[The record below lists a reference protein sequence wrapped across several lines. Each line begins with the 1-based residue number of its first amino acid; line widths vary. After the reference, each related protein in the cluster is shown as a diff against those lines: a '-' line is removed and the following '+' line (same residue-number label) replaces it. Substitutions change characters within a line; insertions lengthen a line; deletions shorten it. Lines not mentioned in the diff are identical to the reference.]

1 MAILTRPLFH
11 SQERIDLEDLVQ
23 LQSGLR
29 TDARLWTRQ
38 VLVDKNFILKGFD
51 VSGIGTNQIAVNLL
65 DATLLFAGRRDLT
78 GVATIVVDGSSALGD
93 TITIANSDGSS
104 FTITAIA
111 MTGTNSSTQYAVNTD
126 QDIQAA
132 NIAASINLIGSGLAA
147 ATVGRNITVTASRT
161 GYQNITASNSSN
173 FDNNGSI
180 IGTFDYAASTI
191 ESPSDLSYFI
201 LQSGATGVD
210 TSITREISASERA
223 LTGIASKTL
232 YVYGKLVTGQGTPI
246 TKAFWDPS
254 ANSGAG
260 AEFNQRVDTASDLE
274 MQLNITE
281 SELDQ
286 VTDAAATE
294 FFANVAICQI
304 EVDSSGIILAV
315 RDTRPLFFEAQD
327 DRPWARANAYA
338 SMTLPSTITNVS
350 INVMIP
356 AGIIPVIIDGVV
368 TRPAKTVTGSE
379 GGPFTLDE
387 TVSFWPIIGAPSE
400 ALTSAQVQSLS
411 GTTTDFNKLDL
422 STVPSRQRIAIGQT
436 SGTIR
441 IVDEVRS
448 NFFRDDKALGD
459 FRNGLSALATEINN
473 MKGTENWYDD
483 PPASAKDLLRFIN
496 STIVGLDP
504 NARYSW
510 EASGTD
516 DGTLSLQLDPL
527 SEADLTVLSS
537 NTFVANSSTILF
549 RLGSTTVHTLTARTS
564 DPGVKAFGGL
574 NFGFSS
580 GTTLAASVTITVTF
594 TQTRTDGTTFS
605 ISVPLTSG
613 LSATGVID
621 ACVTA
626 LNGDTD
632 FAGSYIAS
640 RTSAE
645 LVVTALV
652 NGTFFNAEWGTLP
665 SGSNITT
672 SVNRNIADGVNG
684 IGAENFL
691 VGTDSEATASH
702 ITSSINFISGLSA
715 SFQESATTSGDYRIT
730 IGRSDLTV
738 DNFRSNA
745 AGISP
750 TNTDVMFPASANT
763 TMLAN
768 LRLYG
773 ISNTFTFPASTY
785 TVGANEVVFITL
797 PDLDASSISNV
808 NFNGTPF
815 RYSQSGPTVS
825 GTAWNATNRDIFQG
839 SNNIVKT
846 VPIADFESNERN
858 YWIAYRDNAETIYI
872 RDVGELGTGESAN
885 IGHGISNATLSYI
898 GAPSENVSTPAY
910 PQVDTIN
917 SFPPTGTEG
926 AYLTTDGAND
936 FNKTLVAQSEN
947 LTSAI
952 NDLNDH
958 LTSIKDT
965 QYQNLGLKL
974 IRGGFWNW
982 TIPSGAT
989 NGNLTST
996 LESNIQVPG
1005 IADSVNKIAAL
1016 ATPADTT
1023 AVNSLADGD
1032 ILFVNLNRQSTS
1044 TPATALIV
1052 SKGNIDTGF
1061 TPTRD
1066 RIVIARRVGTELY
1079 IGINGT
1085 IKLASGQAAPLDSA
1099 LQFLG
1104 IDANSQLPRQLATAP
1119 SNVNGNATTLDIST
1133 SDIRLQVR
1141 GNFTPGV
1148 ADDTFV
1154 DLSLPIDGQILF
1166 WNGATFNFETG
1177 AITDEDTT
1185 NPFLGRGTSAPSFT
1199 PETPEAGKEVYY
1211 AIAIDAGVPITDT
1224 TGVDIL
1230 PATLRDLNIG
1240 RVVGEPKVVVGTKGN
1255 ASGSGRAEPPVFEG
1269 AIPVA
1274 LVRVTFSGSPAT
1286 VDEIRMSNVTVLGS
1300 AGGGGGGGT
1309 GNAVQDINNYLNR
1322 LNGSTFGYFSAL
1334 VPAVSTVDFVDTN
1347 STAGISSD
1355 GISLITGATLLTTN
1369 LIDPE
1374 FIEDRLIPERVEIEA
1389 IWGQTTEFPITT
1401 QIDPNAKWFISLN
1414 ADDEIS
1420 GGTLGTDQFTPVT
1433 FASTKNVVGV
1443 ITSAGLLVGTN
1454 LTNAPVFPSP
1464 NAQVDTFFVENHDF
1478 STGHKISLMTA
1489 GGLTLTAPMSM
1500 TPADSSTPLYVHSI
1514 DADSFILYTTVANAD
1529 LGGST
1534 GRIEI
1539 TASAIST
1546 PVFTR
1551 EEGIIPRIGHTN
1563 TSRAV
1568 FDQRNLTTD
1577 VGAFNRRRGGA
1588 YSTTSNPT
1596 VRLFVT
1602 GDANAAVGSPNA
1614 VMTST
1619 ALFYADQLG
1628 IEGVNPNGLDD
1639 LNNIL
1644 RSSHLVN
1651 TVTAT
1656 AGYGAPGR
1664 GVVLLDTAGANKE
1677 LSISSNDKLRI
1688 DGTELSTGHII
1699 ENSAGTD
1706 LAERANLQFIGA
1718 TIADDSANDRTVVT
1732 VDSFRRLTQTGG
1744 INSAGDGASAASQ
1757 SSFHWIAPTG
1767 VSSIKVWLTSAGGT
1781 GGVGPNPTARP
1792 GGGAGGGTIITTLQV
1807 VAGQRYELLIADT
1820 NPGISDAGGSGRGG
1834 RNGGATVFRS
1844 PSGST
1849 TALIDGKNRELLVSG
1864 GSGGGRSGAGAAS
1877 DGGRFS
1883 SGTNTGAIDTT
1894 STAVNFQVEVNAIGG
1909 KGAASG
1915 VSPGNNP
1922 QGGGSFYETGGPLR
1936 QHDGNERGSGGAG
1949 FLGFP
1954 GGEAMGGSALGGRG
1968 GIFLEYTGP
1977 ASTIATGLTP

>member
-38 VLVDKNFILKGFD
+38 VLADKNFILKGFD

-78 GVATIVVDGSSALGD
+78 GVATIIVDGGSVAGD
-93 TITIANSDGSS
+93 TLTIANSDGSS
-104 FTITAIA
+104 FTTTAA
-111 MTGTNSSTQYAVNTD
+111 ASGSNSATNYLINSD
-126 QDIQAA
+126 PEIQAT
-132 NIAASINLIGSGLAA
+132 NIAASITLIGSGLAA
-147 ATVGRNITVTASRT
+147 AAVSNNITVTASRT
-161 GYQNITASNSSN
+161 GYQTITASNPSN
-173 FDNNGSI
+173 FNNNGSI
-180 IGTFDYAASTI
+180 IGTFDYAADTI

-223 LTGIASKTL
+223 LTGVASKTL

-274 MQLNITE
+274 MQLNIQE

-286 VTDAAATE
+286 VTDVAARE

-338 SMTLPSTITNVS
+338 SMTLQSTITNVS

-356 AGIIPVIIDGVV
+356 AGIIPSTTGVQ
-368 TRPAKTVTGSE
+368 TVTGST
-379 GGPFTLDE
+379 GGPYVLDE
-387 TVSFWPIIGAPSE
+387 TVSFWPILGAPSE

-411 GTTTDFNKLDL
+411 GTTTNFNKLDL
-422 STVPSRQRIAIGQT
+422 SAVPSRQRIAIGQT

-510 EASGTD
+510 EATGTA

-527 SEADLTVLSS
+527 SEAELTVLSS
-537 NTFVANSSTILF
+537 NTFVSGTSTILF
-549 RLGSTTVHTLTARTS
+549 RLGSNTVHTLRAQSS

-574 NFGFSS
+574 NFGFS
-580 GTTLAASVTITVTF
+580 GTDTTLAATVTITVAF

-613 LSATGVID
+613 LSATGVVD

-640 RTSAE
+640 RTSAQ

-665 SGSNITT
+665 SGSNLAT
-672 SVNRNIADGVNG
+672 SVNRNIAGGVNG

-691 VGTDSEATASH
+691 IGTDSESTASH

-738 DNFRSNA
+738 DNFFSNA

-750 TNTDVMFPASANT
+750 TNTQVTFPPSSNT
-763 TMLAN
+763 NALAN

-773 ISNTFTFPASTY
+773 VSAAFTFPADTY
-785 TVGANEVVFITL
+785 TVGANEVLFVTL
-797 PDLDASSISNV
+797 PDLDASSVLPV

-917 SFPPTGTEG
+917 SFPPTNTEG

-947 LTSAI
+947 LTSAV

-974 IRGGFWNW
+974 INGGYWGW
-982 TIPSGAT
+982 SIASGVGTLTTQESAQIQIPGLADNRNNLLSNMTTPFSHTLGQTGDVLYVDINRQDNRSDKSMAS
-989 NGNLTST
+989 NLT
-996 LESNIQVPG
+996 IVP
-1005 IADSVNKIAAL
+1005 ANVNAAR
-1016 ATPADTT
+1016 T
-1023 AVNSLADGD
+1023 GF
-1032 ILFVNLNRQSTS
+1032 ILFV
-1044 TPATALIV
+1044 
-1052 SKGNIDTGF
+1052 
-1061 TPTRD
+1061 PTRD
-1066 RIVIARRVGTELY
+1066 RIVFARRVDEFVF
-1079 IGINGT
+1079 IGVNGT
-1085 IKLASGQAAPLDSA
+1085 IRLADDQAAPLDSA
-1099 LQFLG
+1099 LQFIG
-1104 IDANSQLPRQLATAP
+1104 VNGSGQLPRQLNTAP
-1119 SNVNGNATTLDIST
+1119 VSGQTLSIGTSTVTFPTGGNITTGT
-1133 SDIRLQVR
+1133 
-1141 GNFTPGV
+1141 T
-1148 ADDTFV
+1148 DDTSV
-1154 DLSLPIDGQILF
+1154 NLDLSISGGVLF
-1166 WNGATFNFETG
+1166 WEGARFDFSTGIVQNSNGSVPFRSRTG
-1177 AITDEDTT
+1177 GDTT
-1185 NPFLGRGTSAPSFT
+1185 FSFDNLPGLGANR
-1199 PETPEAGKEVYY
+1199 EVYY
-1211 AIAIDAGVPITDT
+1211 AISLDDAGAITSS
-1224 TGVDIL
+1224 TGDDLL
-1230 PATLRDLNIG
+1230 PASVRDLNLNK
-1240 RVVGEPKVVVGTKGN
+1240 RLGEPNITSGDVGFTNTTGTN
-1255 ASGSGRAEPPVFEG
+1255 ERAVPPDFGG
-1269 AIPVA
+1269 ALPIA
-1274 LVRVTFSGSPAT
+1274 LVRVTTDSSAT
-1286 VDEIRMSNVTVLGS
+1286 PQYEAITMDRVTVLGAS
-1300 AGGGGGGGT
+1300 GSGGGGGT

-1334 VPAVSTVDFVDTN
+1334 VPAVSTEDFVDSN
-1347 STAGISSD
+1347 STAGVAAA
-1355 GISLITGATLLTTN
+1355 GVSLTTGLSLLTTN

-1389 IWGQTTEFPITT
+1389 IWSQTSEAPITT

-1414 ADDEIS
+1414 ASDVTS
-1420 GGTLGTDQFTPVT
+1420 GGTLGTNQFTPVT

-1443 ITSAGLLVGTN
+1443 ITSAGILVGTN
-1454 LTNAPVFPSP
+1454 LTNAPLT
-1464 NAQVDTFFVENHDF
+1464 QIDTFFVENHDF
-1478 STGHKISLMTA
+1478 STGHKISLTTA
-1489 GGLTLTAPMSM
+1489 GGLTLTDA
-1500 TPADSSTPLYVHSI
+1500 TDVYVHSI
-1514 DADSFILYTTVANAD
+1514 DADSFQLYSTVANAD

-1534 GRIEI
+1534 GIIEI
-1539 TASAIST
+1539 SASAIST

-1577 VGAFNRRRGGA
+1577 MGAFNRRRGGA
-1588 YSTTSNPT
+1588 YSTTTSPT

-1602 GDANAAVGSPNA
+1602 GDANAAVGSPA
-1614 VMTST
+1614 ALMTST

-1639 LNNIL
+1639 VNNIL

-1651 TVTAT
+1651 SLNPNAS
-1656 AGYGAPGR
+1656 YGAPGR
-1664 GVVLLDTAGANKE
+1664 GVTLLNNAATPVNTEIALDANNN
-1677 LSISSNDKLRI
+1677 ITI
-1688 DGTELSTGHII
+1688 GTDGTFVTPITT
-1699 ENSAGTD
+1699 N
-1706 LAERANLQFIGA
+1706 GA
-1718 TIADDSANDRTVVT
+1718 TTGQILTADANGNF
-1732 VDSFRRLTQTGG
+1732 SP
-1744 INSAGDGASAASQ
+1744 A
-1757 SSFHWIAPTG
+1757 
-1767 VSSIKVWLTSAGGT
+1767 
-1781 GGVGPNPTARP
+1781 
-1792 GGGAGGGTIITTLQV
+1792 AGGGSITIPT
-1807 VAGQRYELLIADT
+1807 
-1820 NPGISDAGGSGRGG
+1820 PGE
-1834 RNGGATVFRS
+1834 TVFSARIE
-1844 PSGST
+1844 GST
-1849 TALIDGKNRELLVSG
+1849 
-1864 GSGGGRSGAGAAS
+1864 GAAS
-1877 DGGRFS
+1877 IISQNVNFIQSIVGPVSPITGIYTITWVPGFFS
-1883 SGTNTGAIDTT
+1883 VAPTVTGNTSNGSPEIIDTSEPT
-1894 STAVNFQVEVNAIGG
+1894 TT
-1909 KGAASG
+1909 G
-1915 VSPGNNP
+1915 VIINSHP
-1922 QGGGSFYETGGPLR
+1922 
-1936 QHDGNERGSGGAG
+1936 RGSGTANADFSMVVTRQGTDYA
-1949 FLGFP
+1949 
-1954 GGEAMGGSALGGRG
+1954 AARA
-1968 GIFLEYTGP
+1968 ITT
-1977 ASTIATGLTP
+1977 TITF

>member
-338 SMTLPSTITNVS
+338 SMTLQSTITNVS
-350 INVMIP
+350 VDVMIP
-356 AGIIPVIIDGVV
+356 AGIIPG
-368 TRPAKTVTGSE
+368 TTVTTRVQAST
-379 GGPFTLDE
+379 GGPYVLDE

-411 GTTTDFNKLDL
+411 GTTTDFNKLNL
-422 STVPSRQRIAIGQT
+422 AAVPSRQRIAIGET

-527 SEADLTVLSS
+527 SEADLVVLSS
-537 NTFVANSSTILF
+537 NTFDTSGTASNSTILF

-626 LNGDTD
+626 LNGDTA
-632 FAGSYIAS
+632 FAGSYVAS

-665 SGSNITT
+665 SGSNLAVTT
-672 SVNRNIADGVNG
+672 NRNIAGGVNG

-738 DNFRSNA
+738 DNFISNA

-750 TNTDVMFPASANT
+750 TNTQVMFPASANT

-785 TVGANEVVFITL
+785 TVGANEVVFVTL

-815 RYSQSGPTVS
+815 RYSVSGPTVS

-917 SFPPTGTEG
+917 SFPPTNTEG

-974 IRGGFWNW
+974 INGGYWGW
-982 TIPSGAT
+982 SIASGVGTLTTQESAQIQIPGLADNRNNLLSDDSALPGSMFSHTLGQTGDVLYVDINRQDNRSNKTVAS
-989 NGNLTST
+989 NLTIVSA
-996 LESNIQVPG
+996 N
-1005 IADSVNKIAAL
+1005 VNAAR
-1016 ATPADTT
+1016 T
-1023 AVNSLADGD
+1023 GF
-1032 ILFVNLNRQSTS
+1032 ILFV
-1044 TPATALIV
+1044 
-1052 SKGNIDTGF
+1052 
-1061 TPTRD
+1061 PTRD
-1066 RIVIARRVGTELY
+1066 RIVFARRVDEFVF
-1079 IGINGT
+1079 IGVNGT
-1085 IKLASGQAAPLDSA
+1085 IRLADDQAAPLDSA
-1099 LQFLG
+1099 LQFIG
-1104 IDANSQLPRQLATAP
+1104 VNGSGQLPRQLNTAP
-1119 SNVNGNATTLDIST
+1119 VSGQTLSIGTSTVTFPTGGNITTGTTDDTSVTLDLSIS
-1133 SDIRLQVR
+1133 
-1141 GNFTPGV
+1141 GGV
-1148 ADDTFV
+1148 
-1154 DLSLPIDGQILF
+1154 LF
-1166 WNGATFNFETG
+1166 WEGARFDFANGLVENQGLPFNPFRARTGGNTTFTVDDLEALSTPANREIYYAISLDDAG
-1177 AITDEDTT
+1177 AIT
-1185 NPFLGRGTSAPSFT
+1185 SATGADLLPS
-1199 PETPEAGKEVYY
+1199 
-1211 AIAIDAGVPITDT
+1211 GV
-1224 TGVDIL
+1224 
-1230 PATLRDLNIG
+1230 RDLNLNK
-1240 RVVGEPKVVVGTKGN
+1240 RLGEPNITRSTDIGFTNTTGTN
-1255 ASGSGRAEPPVFEG
+1255 ERAVPPDFGG
-1269 AIPVA
+1269 ALPIA
-1274 LVRVTFSGSPAT
+1274 LVRITTDSSGDYEA
-1286 VDEIRMSNVTVLGS
+1286 ILMNRVTVLGAS
-1300 AGGGGGGGT
+1300 GSGGGGGT

-1334 VPAVSTVDFVDTN
+1334 VPAVSTEDFVDSN
-1347 STAGISSD
+1347 STAGVAAA
-1355 GISLITGATLLTTN
+1355 GVSLTAGLSLLTTN

-1389 IWGQTTEFPITT
+1389 IWSQTSEAPITT

-1414 ADDEIS
+1414 ASDVTS
-1420 GGTLGTDQFTPVT
+1420 GGTLGTNQFTPVT

-1443 ITSAGLLVGTN
+1443 ITAGGDLVGTN
-1454 LTNAPVFPSP
+1454 LTNAPLT
-1464 NAQVDTFFVENHDF
+1464 QIDTFFVENHGF
-1478 STGHKISLMTA
+1478 STGHKISLTTA
-1489 GGLTLTAPMSM
+1489 GGLTLTDA
-1500 TPADSSTPLYVHSI
+1500 TNVYVHSI
-1514 DADSFILYTTVANAD
+1514 DADSFILYATVANAD
-1529 LGGST
+1529 AAGSP

-1539 TASAIST
+1539 SAAT
-1546 PVFTR
+1546 DPLTGPVFTR

-1577 VGAFNRRRGGA
+1577 MGAFNRRRGGA
-1588 YSTTSNPT
+1588 YSTTTNPT

-1602 GDANAAVGSPNA
+1602 GDMDAAVGSPA
-1614 VMTST
+1614 ALMTST

-1639 LNNIL
+1639 VNNIL

-1651 TVTAT
+1651 GLNPNAS
-1656 AGYGAPGR
+1656 YGVAGR
-1664 GVVLLDTAGANKE
+1664 GVTLLNNAATPVNTELAFDANNKITRDNNVALNDNVIVDLSDVSEVGTIASGQVLARNSGNTGWENQTLATPSTALISITTYEAGTGGTYAIPNDATALEVEAAGAGGNGGNGSTSQTGPGGTGGRGGEHNTQYLPLTAGTGRTLTVTIGTAGANTT
-1677 LSISSNDKLRI
+1677 LTGTNITDQTWLGAYYAANSGNRTPANATFVQHSGFQGGDSRARGGDGGSS
-1688 DGTELSTGHII
+1688 GAGAG
-1699 ENSAGTD
+1699 SAAGGGGGGWV
-1706 LAERANLQFIGA
+1706 IGA
-1718 TIADDSANDRTVVT
+1718 VG
-1732 VDSFRRLTQTGG
+1732 GG
-1744 INSAGDGASAASQ
+1744 IN
-1757 SSFHWIAPTG
+1757 
-1767 VSSIKVWLTSAGGT
+1767 GT
-1781 GGVGPNPTARP
+1781 GGVGGH
-1792 GGGAGGGTIITTLQV
+1792 GGMVI
-1807 VAGQRYELLIADT
+1807 
-1820 NPGISDAGGSGRGG
+1820 
-1834 RNGGATVFRS
+1834 
-1844 PSGST
+1844 
-1849 TALIDGKNRELLVSG
+1849 K
-1864 GSGGGRSGAGAAS
+1864 
-1877 DGGRFS
+1877 
-1883 SGTNTGAIDTT
+1883 
-1894 STAVNFQVEVNAIGG
+1894 
-1909 KGAASG
+1909 
-1915 VSPGNNP
+1915 
-1922 QGGGSFYETGGPLR
+1922 
-1936 QHDGNERGSGGAG
+1936 
-1949 FLGFP
+1949 
-1954 GGEAMGGSALGGRG
+1954 ALGITVTVG
-1968 GIFLEYTGP
+1968 T
-1977 ASTIATGLTP
+1977 

>member
-38 VLVDKNFILKGFD
+38 VLADKNFILKGFD

-78 GVATIVVDGSSALGD
+78 GVATIIVDGGSVAGD
-93 TITIANSDGSS
+93 TLTIANSDGSS
-104 FTITAIA
+104 FTTTAA
-111 MTGTNSSTQYAVNTD
+111 ASGSNSATNYLINSD
-126 QDIQAA
+126 PEIQAT
-132 NIAASINLIGSGLAA
+132 NIAASITLIGSGLAA
-147 ATVGRNITVTASRT
+147 AAVSNNITVTASRT
-161 GYQNITASNSSN
+161 GYQTITASNPSN
-173 FDNNGSI
+173 FNNNGSI
-180 IGTFDYAASTI
+180 IGTFDYAADTI

-223 LTGIASKTL
+223 LTGVASKTL

-274 MQLNITE
+274 MQLNIQE

-356 AGIIPVIIDGVV
+356 AGIIPSTTGVQ
-368 TRPAKTVTGSE
+368 TVTGST
-379 GGPFTLDE
+379 GGPYVLDE
-387 TVSFWPIIGAPSE
+387 TVSFWPILGAPSE

-411 GTTTDFNKLDL
+411 GTTTNFNKLDL
-422 STVPSRQRIAIGQT
+422 SAVPSRQRIAIGQT

-510 EASGTD
+510 EATGTA

-537 NTFVANSSTILF
+537 NTFDTSGTASNSTILF

-665 SGSNITT
+665 SGSNIAT
-672 SVNRNIADGVNG
+672 SVNRNIAGGVNG

-738 DNFRSNA
+738 DNFISNA

-750 TNTDVMFPASANT
+750 TNTQVMFPASANT

-785 TVGANEVVFITL
+785 TVGANEVVFVTL

-917 SFPPTGTEG
+917 SFPPTNTEG

-974 IRGGFWNW
+974 IEGGFWGWSLNTGGTVGTLTTSLPAQIQIPGLADNRN
-982 TIPSGAT
+982 TIAT
-989 NGNLTST
+989 GFTS
-996 LESNIQVPG
+996 
-1005 IADSVNKIAAL
+1005 AM
-1016 ATPADTT
+1016 
-1023 AVNSLADGD
+1023 ADGD
-1032 ILFVNLNRQSTS
+1032 ILFVDILRQDNRSDKTVA
-1044 TPATALIV
+1044 TPRSVQKA
-1052 SKGNIDTGF
+1052 NIDTF
-1061 TPTRD
+1061 IPTRD
-1066 RIVIARRVGTELY
+1066 RIVFARRVGVFVF
-1079 IGINGT
+1079 IGVNGT
-1085 IKLASGQAAPLDSA
+1085 IRLADDQAAPLDSA

-1104 IDANSQLPRQLATAP
+1104 LNSQSQLPRQLNTAP
-1119 SNVNGNATTLDIST
+1119 VANQTVSVGTSLVRFQTGGNASTTIT
-1133 SDIRLQVR
+1133 
-1141 GNFTPGV
+1141 
-1148 ADDTFV
+1148 DDAFV
-1154 DLSLPIDGQILF
+1154 DLDLSISGGVLF
-1166 WNGATFNFETG
+1166 WEGARFDFSTG
-1177 AITDEDTT
+1177 IVQNSDGSVPFRGRQRSGVNVDTT
-1185 NPFLGRGTSAPSFT
+1185 FSFDNLPGLGANR
-1199 PETPEAGKEVYY
+1199 EVYY
-1211 AIAIDAGVPITDT
+1211 AISLDDAGAITSSTGDDLLPADVRDVNLNKRLGEPNITSGDVGFTNT
-1224 TGVDIL
+1224 TGTNERAVPPDFGGAL
-1230 PATLRDLNIG
+1230 PI
-1240 RVVGEPKVVVGTKGN
+1240 
-1255 ASGSGRAEPPVFEG
+1255 
-1269 AIPVA
+1269 A
-1274 LVRVTFSGSPAT
+1274 LVRVTTDSSATPQYEAITMDRIAVLGASGS
-1286 VDEIRMSNVTVLGS
+1286 
-1300 AGGGGGGGT
+1300 GGGGT

-1334 VPAVSTVDFVDTN
+1334 VPAVSTEDFVDSN
-1347 STAGISSD
+1347 STAGVAAA
-1355 GISLITGATLLTTN
+1355 GVSLTTGLSLLTTN

-1389 IWGQTTEFPITT
+1389 IWGQTVEAPITT

-1414 ADDEIS
+1414 ANDVTS
-1420 GGTLGTDQFTPVT
+1420 GGTLGMNQFTPVT

-1443 ITSAGLLVGTN
+1443 ITSAGILVGTN
-1454 LTNAPVFPSP
+1454 LTNAPLT
-1464 NAQVDTFFVENHDF
+1464 QIDTFFVENHDF
-1478 STGHKISLMTA
+1478 STGHKISLTTA
-1489 GGLTLTAPMSM
+1489 GGLTLTDA
-1500 TPADSSTPLYVHSI
+1500 TNVYVHSI
-1514 DADSFILYTTVANAD
+1514 DADSFQLYSTVANAD

-1534 GRIEI
+1534 GIIEI
-1539 TASAIST
+1539 SASALST

-1588 YSTTSNPT
+1588 YSTTTSPT

-1602 GDANAAVGSPNA
+1602 GDMDAAVGSPA
-1614 VMTST
+1614 ALMTST

-1639 LNNIL
+1639 VNNIL

-1651 TVTAT
+1651 GLNAN
-1656 AGYGAPGR
+1656 ASYGVAGR
-1664 GVVLLDTAGANKE
+1664 GVTLLNNASTPVNTEIALDANNNITIAGTAPITTNGATNNQ
-1677 LSISSNDKLRI
+1677 ILRS
-1688 DGTELSTGHII
+1688 D
-1699 ENSAGTD
+1699 SAG
-1706 LAERANLQFIGA
+1706 QF
-1718 TIADDSANDRTVVT
+1718 
-1732 VDSFRRLTQTGG
+1732 
-1744 INSAGDGASAASQ
+1744 
-1757 SSFHWIAPTG
+1757 
-1767 VSSIKVWLTSAGGT
+1767 
-1781 GGVGPNPTARP
+1781 
-1792 GGGAGGGTIITTLQV
+1792 
-1807 VAGQRYELLIADT
+1807 
-1820 NPGISDAGGSGRGG
+1820 
-1834 RNGGATVFRS
+1834 S
-1844 PSGST
+1844 PSGGLSPIGSIIDSVLTPTQLNAQSSAEWVLCDGRSITGSSLATLTSMTSAPNFIGRAAMMTGSARPQLTIANFNVFVDTDTITVNGVVLNSSASVNTGLNFQSVTDNNT
-1849 TALIDGKNRELLVSG
+1849 TAANLIAAINRNKISGQVDIPINANIVGWQGGADVVVNVAGSGALSIDGPENKVLGTSYDSQNLSHRHTFSG
-1864 GSGGGRSGAGAAS
+1864 TYTTDASG
-1877 DGGRFS
+1877 
-1883 SGTNTGAIDTT
+1883 SGTNILRPFGTFST
-1894 STAVNFQVEVNAIGG
+1894 SFEG
-1909 KGAASG
+1909 
-1915 VSPGNNP
+1915 
-1922 QGGGSFYETGGPLR
+1922 
-1936 QHDGNERGSGGAG
+1936 GNEAR
-1949 FLGFP
+1949 P
-1954 GGEAMGGSALGGRG
+1954 
-1968 GIFLEYTGP
+1968 YV
-1977 ASTIATGLTP
+1977 LTVNKFIRIN